1 MAGPESERNTIIFGT
16 DVMHETE
23 LRGLRVHPV
32 QGVRGFDGCGNRVEG
47 LAGRVWLGGFGWEG
61 LAGRVWLG
69 GFG

>member
-23 LRGLRVHPV
+23 LRGLRV

-47 LAGRVWLGGFGWEG
+47 LAGRVWLGGFG
-61 LAGRVWLG
+61 
-69 GFG
+69 